1 MPTIAHRIQ
10 ARLAE
15 DIISGVY
22 PPGARLDERTLAE
35 KLDASRTPIRE
46 ALRQL
51 AARGLVQFA
60 PMRGAFV
67 AEISLQDIAD
77 LMVAQCELEALC
89 ARLAAESMTAMEKA
103 DLEYLLAETK
113 KVAIKG
119 DLDQYLDANA
129 RFHKHILDGSHNPVL
144 STLVANVRER
154 LTPYRQYHPAEQD
167 RLQTAV
173 DAHDSIVHAILH
185 GEGEQ
190 AYLAMR
196 AHNTRL
202 GSAALRALKEA
213 HERSNAAAAASAS
226 LPAARRASGRAAPKA
241 KKAAAAPVKAS
252 RVATKASR
260 AA

>member
-1 MPTIAHRIQ
+1 
-10 ARLAE
+10 LAE

-22 PPGARLDERTLAE
+22 PPGTRLDERTLAD

-77 LMVAQCELEALC
+77 LMNAQCELEAVC

-103 DLEYLLAETK
+103 DLEYLLGETRK
-113 KVAIKG
+113 IASKG
-119 DLDQYLDANA
+119 DLGDYLEANA

-144 STLVANVRER
+144 SRLVGDVRER
-154 LTPYRQYHPAEQD
+154 LRPYREYHPAEQD

-173 DAHDSIVHAILH
+173 DAHDAIVAAIMK
-185 GEGEQ
+185 GDGEQ
-190 AYLAMR
+190 AYLSMR

-213 HERSNAAAAASAS
+213 HARASSPEAGHPPG
-226 LPAARRASGRAAPKA
+226 PAAKSGPARAAPVA
-241 KKAAAAPVKAS
+241 KKPLAGGSEKTS
-252 RVATKASR
+252 RTPRRVSR